1 VTTDKNAWRVIRTL
15 REDVRE
21 MRGQLDI
28 AMTRIR
34 ELETQTPQARQLA
47 YEADLAAADLAA
59 SGYDDTYEGQAPVGT
74 DRHGASCLCPYCYDE
89 PDDYDMPG
97 YDYDPGPERDDQGG
111 MSEYRITVAGTEES
125 S

>member
-1 VTTDKNAWRVIRTL
+1 MTTVSKDAWRVIRTL

-21 MRGQLDI
+21 LRGQLDI
-28 AMTRIR
+28 AMTRIH

-59 SGYDDTYEGQAPVGT
+59 SGCDDRPEPIGT
-74 DRHGASCLCPYCYDE
+74 DRHGASCLCPWCFDE
-89 PDDYDMPG
+89 PDDYDYPE
-97 YDYDPGPERDDQGG
+97 YHDDSGPEGDDQAGG
-111 MSEYRITVAGTEES
+111 PECRITVAGREES